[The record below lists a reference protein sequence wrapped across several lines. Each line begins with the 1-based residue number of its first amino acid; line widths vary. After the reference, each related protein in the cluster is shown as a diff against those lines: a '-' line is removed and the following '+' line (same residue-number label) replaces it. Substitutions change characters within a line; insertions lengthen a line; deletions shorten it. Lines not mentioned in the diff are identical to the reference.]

1 MLCMTTLIPQMEVIP
16 ANHGDTR
23 KEGITA
29 GDQVITLAWVGMVEV
44 IRVAV
49 VVTNEVEASLMDFWV
64 GLEVV
69 AMEILAF

>member
-1 MLCMTTLIPQMEVIP
+1 MEVIP
-16 ANHGDTR
+16 GNHGDTR

-29 GDQVITLAWVGMVEV
+29 GDQVITLAWEGMVEV

-49 VVTNEVEASLMDFWV
+49 VVTKEEVVSLMDFWV

-69 AMEILAF
+69 AVEILAF